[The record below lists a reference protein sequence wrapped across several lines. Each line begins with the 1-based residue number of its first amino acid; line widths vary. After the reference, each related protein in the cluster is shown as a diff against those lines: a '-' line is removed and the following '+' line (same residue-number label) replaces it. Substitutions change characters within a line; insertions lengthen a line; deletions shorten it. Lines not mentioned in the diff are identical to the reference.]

1 MSSRRKA
8 NQESAAADMP
18 APPRRRLA
26 REERYRQLLDASWR
40 LIGEEGTEAL
50 SLGRLAEAAGVT
62 KPVVYD
68 HFGTRAGLLAALY
81 QDFDARQSAL
91 MDEALRHGAEDL
103 AARAGIIASCFVDCV
118 LSQGREIPGVVAAL
132 AGSPE
137 MERIKR
143 EYQGAFMAKCH
154 GLLAPFAP
162 RGALPAAS
170 LWALL
175 GAAESL
181 SYAAAAG
188 AIEAAQ
194 ARQALADL
202 VIAIVQRGDGAPV

>member
-1 MSSRRKA
+1 MSSDQSEPGSVSLA
-8 NQESAAADMP
+8 V
-18 APPRRRLA
+18 PRRRLS
-26 REERYRQLLDASWR
+26 REDRYRQLLDVSWR
-40 LIGEEGTEAL
+40 LIGEEGTDAL

-62 KPVVYD
+62 KPLVYD

-81 QDFDARQSAL
+81 RDFDARQTAL
-91 MDEALRHGAEDL
+91 MDQAIRRGTEDL
-103 AARAGIIASCFVDCV
+103 ASRAGIIAACYVDCM

-143 EYQGAFMAKCH
+143 EYQMAFMAKCH

-162 RGALPAAS
+162 DRALSSAS

-175 GAAESL
+175 GAADAL
-181 SYAAAAG
+181 SCAAVAG
-188 AIEAAQ
+188 DIDAAQ
-194 ARQALADL
+194 AKRELTGL
-202 VIAIVQRGDGAPV
+202 ITAIVTRGGRWA

>member
-1 MSSRRKA
+1 VSSP
-8 NQESAAADMP
+8 SDSP
-18 APPRRRLA
+18 DPDFPDAPPRRRLSRDA
-26 REERYRQLLDASWR
+26 RYRQLLEASWR

-50 SLGRLAEAAGVT
+50 SLGRLAEVAGVT

-81 QDFDARQSAL
+81 RDFDARQTAL
-91 MDEALRHGAEDL
+91 MDAALREGVVDRD
-103 AARAGIIASCFVDCV
+103 ARARVIARCYVECV

-143 EYQGAFMAKCH
+143 EYQTAFMAKCH
-154 GLLAPFAP
+154 DLLAPFAP
-162 RGALPAAS
+162 DRRLPAAG

-181 SYAAAAG
+181 SYAAAAD
-188 AIEAAQ
+188 AIDAAQ
-194 ARQALADL
+194 AIQALTDLIVGIVERGEGAD
-202 VIAIVQRGDGAPV
+202 AA

>member
-1 MSSRRKA
+1 MSSRRNA
-8 NQESAAADMP
+8 TEAPAAVESP
-18 APPRRRLA
+18 VPRRRLA
-26 REERYRQLLDASWR
+26 REERYRQLLDVSWR

-91 MDEALRHGAEDL
+91 MDEALRQGAGDL
-103 AARAGIIASCFVDCV
+103 PACARVIATCYVDCV

-162 RGALPAAS
+162 RRELPAAS

-181 SYAAAAG
+181 SYAAAAQ

-202 VIAIVQRGDGAPV
+202 IVAIVRRGGDAAS

>member
-8 NQESAAADMP
+8 TQETAVAGTP
-18 APPRRRLA
+18 APRRRLA
-26 REERYRQLLDASWR
+26 REQRYRQLLDASWR

-81 QDFDARQSAL
+81 QDFDSRQSAL

-103 AARAGIIASCFVDCV
+103 PARARIIASCFVDCV

-162 RGALPAAS
+162 RGTLPAAS

-194 ARQALADL
+194 ARQALTDL
-202 VIAIVQRGDGAPV
+202 VIAIVQRGHGVPA

>member
-1 MSSRRKA
+1 MSGPS
-8 NQESAAADMP
+8 DLPDP
-18 APPRRRLA
+18 ASPDLPARRRLSREA
-26 REERYRQLLDASWR
+26 RFRQLLEASWR

-50 SLGRLAEAAGVT
+50 SLGRLAEVAGVT

-81 QDFDARQSAL
+81 RDFDARQTAL
-91 MDEALRHGAEDL
+91 MDAALREGAADL
-103 AARAGIIASCFVDCV
+103 EARASVIARCYVECV
-118 LSQGREIPGVVAAL
+118 RSQGREIPGVVAAL

-143 EYQGAFMAKCH
+143 EYQTAFMAKCH
-154 GLLAPFAP
+154 DLLAPFAP
-162 RGALPAAS
+162 EQRLPAAG

-188 AIEAAQ
+188 VVDAAQ
-194 ARQALADL
+194 AIRALTDL
-202 VIAIVQRGDGAPV
+202 IVGIVERGDAS

>member
-1 MSSRRKA
+1 MPPVPSS
-8 NQESAAADMP
+8 DP
-18 APPRRRLA
+18 PPRRRLSRDA
-26 REERYRQLLDASWR
+26 RYRQLLETSWC
-40 LIGEEGTEAL
+40 LIGDEGTEAL

-81 QDFDARQSAL
+81 RDFDARQTAL
-91 MDEALRHGAEDL
+91 MDAALREGAADL
-103 AARAGIIASCFVDCV
+103 ASCARIIAGCYVECV

-143 EYQGAFMAKCH
+143 EYQTAFMAKCH
-154 GLLAPFAP
+154 GLLVPFAP
-162 RGALPAAS
+162 DRKLPAAG

-181 SYAAAAG
+181 SYAAAAE
-188 AIEAAQ
+188 AIQAAQ
-194 ARQALADL
+194 ATRSLTDL
-202 VIAIVQRGDGAPV
+202 IIGIVERGEGGSVA

>member
-8 NQESAAADMP
+8 TREIPAADTP
-18 APPRRRLA
+18 APRRRLA
-26 REERYRQLLDASWR
+26 REDRYRQLLDASWR

-81 QDFDARQSAL
+81 QDFDSRQSAL

-103 AARAGIIASCFVDCV
+103 PARAHIIASCFVDCV

-132 AGSPE
+132 TGSPE

-162 RGALPAAS
+162 RRALPAAS

-188 AIEAAQ
+188 AIDAAQ
-194 ARQALADL
+194 ARHALADL
-202 VIAIVQRGDGAPV
+202 VIAIVQRGEGVPA

>member
-1 MSSRRKA
+1 MSSRVTP
-8 NQESAAADMP
+8 ADP
-18 APPRRRLA
+18 APEPVARRRLSRDA
-26 REERYRQLLDASWR
+26 RYRQLLEASWR

-81 QDFDARQSAL
+81 RDFDARQTAL
-91 MDEALRHGAEDL
+91 MDAALREGAADL
-103 AARAGIIASCFVDCV
+103 DARARVIARCYVECV

-137 MERIKR
+137 MERIKH
-143 EYQGAFMAKCH
+143 EYQSAFMAKCH
-154 GLLAPFAP
+154 DLLVPFAP
-162 RGALPAAS
+162 DRRLPAAG

-188 AIEAAQ
+188 AIDAAQ
-194 ARQALADL
+194 AIRALTEL
-202 VIAIVQRGDGAPV
+202 IVGIVERGGRAETV